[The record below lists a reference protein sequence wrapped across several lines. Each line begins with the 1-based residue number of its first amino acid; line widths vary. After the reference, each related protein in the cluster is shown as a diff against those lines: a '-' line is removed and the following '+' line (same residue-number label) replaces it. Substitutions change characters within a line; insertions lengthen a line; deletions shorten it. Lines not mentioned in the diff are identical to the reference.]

1 MTKKT
6 ANVNI
11 RITPELKIAVENLY
25 AQFGI
30 SLSDAV
36 NIFFHKSLME
46 GGLPFEMKQ
55 PRFNPSVEAAMQ
67 EAKDIESGKI
77 RTKSY
82 DNLEDLLKD
91 V

>member
-1 MTKKT
+1 MSTKT

-11 RITPELKIAVENLY
+11 RITPELKAAVENLY

-77 RTKSY
+77 HTKIY
-82 DNLEDLLKD
+82 DNFEDLLKD

>member
-1 MTKKT
+1 MSTKT

-11 RITPELKIAVENLY
+11 RITPELKAAVENLY

-55 PRFNPSVEAAMQ
+55 PRFNPSVEAAML

-77 RTKSY
+77 HTKIY
-82 DNLEDLLKD
+82 DNFEDLLKD